1 MKEVRVIRMEK
12 LDSEE
17 DSDEDAAQVP
27 QRAKTIIVVS
37 ALIMIVG
44 SVFLWVLIA
53 AFAGSS
59 INPSCG

>member
-44 SVFLWVLIA
+44 SVFLLVLIA

>member
-44 SVFLWVLIA
+44 FVFLLVLIA

>member
-27 QRAKTIIVVS
+27 QRAKAIIVVS

-44 SVFLWVLIA
+44 SVFLLVLIA

>member
-1 MKEVRVIRMEK
+1 MEK

-27 QRAKTIIVVS
+27 QRAKSIIVVS

-44 SVFLWVLIA
+44 FVFLWVLIA